1 MSTLDENGIL
11 RYDETDVRGTFSD
24 LLNMGQDA
32 TSDAVGADRAR
43 LTVLEGDR
51 SLSAVSGASARAA
64 SGWEIVATEAR
75 KKAGV
80 VWARLRVK
88 RTGAAVSVPSDG
100 NIVNQ
105 LVATFKAG
113 WVPSAGMRY
122 PAAAADTGTV
132 ISGYV
137 EAAGVYISAVPAG
150 SSIPTNWEGTLS
162 TCYPLA

>member
-11 RYDETDVRGTFSD
+11 RYDEGDVRGTFSD

-32 TSDAVGADRAR
+32 TSDAVGTDRAR
-43 LTVLEGDR
+43 LAVLEADR
-51 SLSAVSGASARAA
+51 LLSAVSGAAA
-64 SGWEIVATEAR
+64 QAATGWEIVTLEAR

-80 VWARLRVK
+80 VWARLRVR
-88 RTGAAVSVPSDG
+88 RTGGAISVPSDG
-100 NIVNQ
+100 NIANQ
-105 LVATFKAG
+105 LVAKFKAG

-122 PAAAADTGTV
+122 PAAAGDTGTV

-137 EAAGVYISAVPAG
+137 EAAGAYIAAVPAG
-150 SSIPTNWEGTLS
+150 STIPTNWEGTLN